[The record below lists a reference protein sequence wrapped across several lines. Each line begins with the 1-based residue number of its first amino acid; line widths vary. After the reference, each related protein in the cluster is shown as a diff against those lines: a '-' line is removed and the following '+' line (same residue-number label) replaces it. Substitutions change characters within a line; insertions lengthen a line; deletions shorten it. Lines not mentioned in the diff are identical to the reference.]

1 MKKQSSFILLTIHA
15 LALGFLPLAFLW
27 AAPRFLSADQ
37 LAPFLQYW
45 AAYNVISLGFH
56 GSVESLAPRIL
67 SHDGGVRKFSA
78 ISLIAIVLSVLASG
92 VYLFWV
98 EVEAPEIYFGIFI
111 AMALSLL
118 HSVGRGSAI
127 HKGQWGRFAGAAV
140 AQSVVSVLTLALLVS
155 FFSPRIAHIFLSLAA
170 GYIAS
175 IMVTMPSWRR
185 SQILVLESLNI
196 IRNIEIKSIIQYL
209 GFSSSL
215 FMVLFIPVLPILL
228 GTQISLSGETL
239 LLLTVVPY
247 LVRIGSTVGNAFT
260 PLILSRYQLYP
271 QKRRSTF
278 TLHTLVMIT
287 PGIIA
292 LWATIA
298 LTPHLFEWYL
308 DREITLS
315 ISPVILIAF
324 AELLFSVSSV
334 FRTYSLSAGGPTPQL
349 FAWLVSGL
357 YLAWGLAQVPFPVS
371 LDNVAD
377 LLFRAALLLNLFLAM
392 TLFLGKL
399 NPLPGNSRL

>member
-175 IMVTMPSWRR
+175 IMVTIPSWRR

-239 LLLTVVPY
+239 LLLTVIPY

-278 TLHTLVMIT
+278 TLHTFVMIT

-292 LWATIA
+292 LAATIS
-298 LTPHLFEWYL
+298 LTPRLFEWYL

-315 ISPVILIAF
+315 LTPVILIGF

-349 FAWLVSGL
+349 FAWLLSGL
-357 YLAWGLAQVPFPVS
+357 YLVWELSQAPSPVS
-371 LDNVAD
+371 LDIVSN
-377 LLFRAALLLNLFLAM
+377 LLFRAALLLNIILAI
-392 TLFLGKL
+392 TLFLEKA
-399 NPLPGNSRL
+399 NPLRGNTRS

>member
-1 MKKQSSFILLTIHA
+1 MKKQSSFTLLTIHA

-278 TLHTLVMIT
+278 TLHTFVMIT

-292 LWATIA
+292 LAATIS
-298 LTPHLFEWYL
+298 LTPRLFEWYL

-315 ISPVILIAF
+315 LTPVILIGF

-349 FAWLVSGL
+349 FAWLLSGL
-357 YLAWGLAQVPFPVS
+357 YLVWELSQAPSPVS
-371 LDNVAD
+371 LDIVSN
-377 LLFRAALLLNLFLAM
+377 LLFRAALLLNIILAI
-392 TLFLGKL
+392 TLFLEKA
-399 NPLPGNSRL
+399 NPLRGNTRS

>member
-1 MKKQSSFILLTIHA
+1 LKKQSSFTLLTIHA

-278 TLHTLVMIT
+278 TLHTFVMIT

-292 LWATIA
+292 LAATIS
-298 LTPHLFEWYL
+298 LTPRLFEWYL

-315 ISPVILIAF
+315 LTPVILIGF

-349 FAWLVSGL
+349 FAWLLSGL
-357 YLAWGLAQVPFPVS
+357 YLVWELSQAPSPVS
-371 LDNVAD
+371 LDIVSN
-377 LLFRAALLLNLFLAM
+377 LLFRAALLLNIILAI
-392 TLFLGKL
+392 TLFLEKA
-399 NPLPGNSRL
+399 NPLRGNTRS